1 MLTLHSMS
9 NDEEGASER
18 SPLIAPS
25 ATTAGNDQQAASFA
39 EQKRTGITTRRGIGI
54 CLSVWVLIFILT
66 CNVSLIATIQSS
78 IATELQTY
86 DSGTITWLT
95 AAYLIAVTS
104 LTPVAG
110 RLSLIFTSRIY
121 LFASIVVQS
130 CGLLITSQAPTFAG
144 FLFGRAIT
152 GVGSAAITPVAFIL
166 VTELTSKKRRG
177 LFFGCINTAYT
188 TGVACGAIIAGALE
202 PVVGWRA
209 VFWLQIP
216 VTMSAAS
223 LALISIPRP
232 DNLNDGTSRHEAS
245 LTKKL
250 ASIDYLGVVS
260 LVSAVV
266 LLLYGLS
273 ASKIS
278 LIPIALAA
286 ADLVLFVLIEAKWAK
301 DPIVPVH
308 ILSSRAN
315 ICTGLA
321 TVGIMTARWSILFY
335 TPVYAIAV
343 RGWSKALAGVMLVP
357 TNAGFAFG
365 GLIVG
370 WLHIRR
376 SGSFYIPSLISIVLF
391 ASTTL
396 IVSQI
401 STPNS
406 NVYGYV
412 CSLFVNGMVTGAL
425 LNYTLAHVLHLTIP
439 ATHVIV
445 IPLNA
450 AFRGLS
456 GSFGSSISG
465 SIFLRTLQQSLEQG
479 FSNEKIPHKADLIRK
494 LVGTPTLVQQL
505 DGMEYEVA
513 LQSYI
518 TAFRTL
524 FIAGAVLALLMLV
537 FQAGTGWKA
546 PKSIDEDDLGP
557 EQDRQDHLSPVVSR
571 ELMAT

>member
-1 MLTLHSMS
+1 MS
-9 NDEEGASER
+9 NDGEGATER

-25 ATTAGNDQQAASFA
+25 TSTAGNGHQAASFA
-39 EQKRTGITTRRGIGI
+39 EQKRTGLTTRHGIGI

-86 DSGTITWLT
+86 DPGTITWLT
-95 AAYLIAVTS
+95 GAYLIAVTS

-166 VTELTSKKRRG
+166 VTELTSKRRRG

-188 TGVACGAIIAGALE
+188 AGVACGAIIAGALE

-216 VTMSAAS
+216 VTMSAAC

-232 DNLNDGTSRHEAS
+232 DDSHDGTSRHEAS
-245 LTKKL
+245 LISKL

-278 LIPIALAA
+278 LIPIALAV
-286 ADLVLFVLIEAKWAK
+286 ADLVLFVFIEAKWAK

-308 ILSSRAN
+308 ILASRAN

-321 TVGIMTARWSILFY
+321 TIGIMTARWSILFY

-343 RGWSKALAGVMLVP
+343 RGWSQASAGVMLVP

-365 GLIVG
+365 GIIVG

-396 IVSQI
+396 IISQI

-439 ATHVIV
+439 TTHVIV

-456 GSFGSSISG
+456 GSCGSLICG
-465 SIFLRTLQQSLEQG
+465 GIFLRSLQQSLEQG
-479 FSNEKIPHKADLIRK
+479 FSNEEIPHKADLIRK
-494 LVGTPTLVQQL
+494 LVGTPRLVQQL

-524 FIAGAVLALLMLV
+524 FIAGAGLALLMLV

-546 PKSIDEDDLGP
+546 PKSIDGVDLGP
-557 EQDRQDHLSPVVSR
+557 EQAQQDHLSPVVSR
-571 ELMAT
+571 EPMAT

>member
-1 MLTLHSMS
+1 MS
-9 NDEEGASER
+9 NDEEDVTER
-18 SPLIAPS
+18 SPLIAS
-25 ATTAGNDQQAASFA
+25 NIATEGNDDEATSLA
-39 EQKRTGITTRRGIGI
+39 EQKKAGISTRRGIGI

-66 CNVSLIATIQSS
+66 CNVSLIATTQSS
-78 IATELQTY
+78 IATELETY

-121 LFASIVVQS
+121 LFTSIVVQS

-144 FLFGRAIT
+144 FLAGRAIT

-166 VTELTSKKRRG
+166 VTELTSKRRRG

-188 TGVACGAIIAGALE
+188 AGVACGAIIAGALE

-216 VTMSAAS
+216 VTMSAAC
-223 LALISIPRP
+223 LALVSIPKP
-232 DNLNDGTSRHEAS
+232 DDSHDGTSRHEAS
-245 LTKKL
+245 LTSKL
-250 ASIDYLGVVS
+250 ASIDYLGVIS
-260 LVSAVV
+260 LVSAVS

-278 LIPIALAA
+278 LIPIFLAL
-286 ADLVLFVLIEAKWAK
+286 ADLVLFVFVEAKWAK

-321 TVGIMTARWSILFY
+321 TIGIMTARWSILFY

-343 RGWSKALAGVMLVP
+343 RGWSQASAGVMLVP
-357 TNAGFAFG
+357 TNAGFALG
-365 GLIVG
+365 GILVG

-376 SGSFYIPSLISIVLF
+376 SGSFYIPSLISIALF

-396 IVSQI
+396 IISQI

-465 SIFLRTLQQSLEQG
+465 VSLFQTRVTMPCA
-479 FSNEKIPHKADLIRK
+479 FRDMSRSHRLP
-494 LVGTPTLVQQL
+494 VFP
-505 DGMEYEVA
+505 
-513 LQSYI
+513 SYI
-518 TAFRTL
+518 GPNADATTGYFSSQ
-524 FIAGAVLALLMLV
+524 LA
-537 FQAGTGWKA
+537 TI
-546 PKSIDEDDLGP
+546 P
-557 EQDRQDHLSPVVSR
+557 
-571 ELMAT
+571 